1 MKQIRKLSRV
11 KYGENIVVSCWR
23 YYFCQKI
30 IQKYHEK
37 IRERYLKLERMEW
50 DFED

>member
-1 MKQIRKLSRV
+1 MKGQLEDGV
-11 KYGENIVVSCWR
+11 YGESVVSCWR